1 MERLK
6 QYTSALAVAVAAMIC
21 LIIGI
26 LSVTVL
32 KPSHELSSSTVSP
45 TAITMT
51 RNGVLPLIDSK
62 VTVTAASASG
72 QDVVLALGTVSDV
85 TGWIGSDAYTEVVG
99 ISSDRSQLKIEEHRG
114 APDDRSAQ
122 SGAQSGMVAKA
133 NDTLEKMGESA
144 RTTARSGD
152 AGSSENAQSGASSS
166 SGNPAAAELVALASE
181 SDMWLQSATHA
192 SRASLTI
199 DDIPDGRSILAISA
213 GGAEDLTLTLTW
225 QTRQA
230 NVVAIISF
238 LLAGVLAVIAVI
250 LAIGRARTLRSRE
263 ERAEKL
269 ASQAGA
275 DITETQSIDTAQVA
289 SMVAGTHESDEP
301 STNGAEDED
310 EPSSASTMSQLDHSS
325 VENESS
331 DDAGDDQDDEHR
343 SDDTDQ
349 TRDVVEAEQDRATE
363 SDRPFEA
370 DEGGAPADDQASVDD
385 AASADHQV
393 SMDDATALQDE
404 APTTVE
410 DSEAD
415 AEQPQG
421 RHGKIDGPRD
431 EDPPET
437 VPTDTGIIDVSAIR
451 PGMVFPSRRAIRE
464 AREKGQDKIIIE
476 GREFTTGLIPV
487 IDAEKPASS
496 SSPETPDSEQTA
508 KRGVF
513 GRIFGGKNQAVDE
526 GDQ

>member
-32 KPSHELSSSTVSP
+32 KPAHELSSSTVSP

-114 APDDRSAQ
+114 APDDRNAQ
-122 SGAQSGMVAKA
+122 SGAQSGMVAKS
-133 NDTLEKMGESA
+133 NDTLEKMRESA

-152 AGSSENAQSGASSS
+152 AGSGENAQSGASSS

-310 EPSSASTMSQLDHSS
+310 EPSSASTMSQLDDSS

-349 TRDVVEAEQDRATE
+349 TRDVVEAEQDHATE

-370 DEGGAPADDQASVDD
+370 EEDDAPADD
-385 AASADHQV
+385 QV

-476 GREFTTGLIPV
+476 GREFTTGLILV